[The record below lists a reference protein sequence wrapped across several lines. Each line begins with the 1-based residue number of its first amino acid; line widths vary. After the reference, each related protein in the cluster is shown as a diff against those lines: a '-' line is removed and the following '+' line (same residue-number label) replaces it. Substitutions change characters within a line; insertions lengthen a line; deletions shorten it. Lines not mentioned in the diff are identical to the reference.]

1 MSALA
6 APTGCGPQLFVTDYA
21 LPGHSE
27 VRCVNEPARKLVSVE
42 PEEAAAERRRPV
54 TDAVT
59 RPTPS
64 TLVFVEVYEAQ
75 FDFVWRSARRLGV
88 SALHLDDVVQEVFL
102 VVHRRL
108 AEFEARSSLK
118 TWLFAI
124 TRRVVSDYRRS
135 ARRKPS
141 EPIGNYEPEASA
153 SCLADAQLARDEDAR
168 LLYALLDELDED
180 KREVFVLAELEQMS
194 GPEIADALAEN
205 LNTVYARLRA
215 ARAAFEAAV
224 ARHHAR
230 NRRAL

>member
-1 MSALA
+1 MSTKSKEAVGMGALA

-27 VRCVNEPARKLVSVE
+27 VRCVNEPARKLVSME
-42 PEEAAAERRRPV
+42 SEALC
-54 TDAVT
+54 
-59 RPTPS
+59 
-64 TLVFVEVYEAQ
+64 TLVFAEVYEAQ

-141 EPIGNYEPEASA
+141 EPIGNYEPEAGA
-153 SCLADAQLARDEDAR
+153 SCLADAQLARNEDAR
-168 LLYALLDELDED
+168 LLYALLEELDED

-194 GPEIADALAEN
+194 GPEIADALGEN

-230 NRRAL
+230 SRRAL

>member
-1 MSALA
+1 MSTKTKEAVGMGALA

-27 VRCVNEPARKLVSVE
+27 VRCVNEPTRKLVSLE
-42 PEEAAAERRRPV
+42 PEPEQELC
-54 TDAVT
+54 
-59 RPTPS
+59 
-64 TLVFVEVYEAQ
+64 TLVFAEVYEAQ

-124 TRRVVSDYRRS
+124 TRRVVGDYRRS

-153 SCLADAQLARDEDAR
+153 SCLADARLARDEDAR

-194 GPEIADALAEN
+194 GPEIAEALGDN
-205 LNTVYARLRA
+205 VNTVYARLRA

-230 NRRAL
+230 SRRAL

>member
-1 MSALA
+1 MTTKTKEAVGMGSLA

-27 VRCVNEPARKLVSVE
+27 VRCVNEPARKLVSLE
-42 PEEAAAERRRPV
+42 PEELR
-54 TDAVT
+54 
-59 RPTPS
+59 
-64 TLVFVEVYEAQ
+64 TLVFAEVYEAQ

-124 TRRVVSDYRRS
+124 TRRVVADYRRS

-141 EPIGNYEPEASA
+141 EPIGNYEPEAGA
-153 SCLADAQLARDEDAR
+153 SCLADAQLARNEDAR
-168 LLYALLDELDED
+168 LLYALLDELDAD

-194 GPEIADALAEN
+194 GPEIAEALGEN

-215 ARAAFEAAV
+215 ARSAFEAAV

-230 NRRAL
+230 ARRAL

>member
-1 MSALA
+1 MATLG
-6 APTGCGPQLFVTDYA
+6 APAGCGPQLFVTDYG

-27 VRCVNEPARKLVSVE
+27 LRCVSEPARKLVELE
-42 PEEAAAERRRPV
+42 PEARESEPCALGFA
-54 TDAVT
+54 
-59 RPTPS
+59 
-64 TLVFVEVYEAQ
+64 EVYEAQ

-108 AEFEARSSLK
+108 GDFEARSSLK
-118 TWLFAI
+118 TWLYAI
-124 TRRVVSDYRRS
+124 TRRVVADYRRS

-141 EPIGNYEPEASA
+141 EPIGNFEPEASA
-153 SCLADAQLARDEDAR
+153 SCAADAQLARDEDAR
-168 LLYALLDELDED
+168 LLYALLDELDHD
-180 KREVFVLAELEQMS
+180 KREVFVLAELEQIS
-194 GPEIADALAEN
+194 GPEIAAALGEN
-205 LNTVYARLRA
+205 VNTVYARLRA

>member
-1 MSALA
+1 MPTKSKEAVGMGTLA
-6 APTGCGPQLFVTDYA
+6 APAGCGTELFLTDYA

-27 VRCVNEPARKLVSVE
+27 VRCVTPPARKLVSSEPQARE
-42 PEEAAAERRRPV
+42 PEPWAITFA
-54 TDAVT
+54 
-59 RPTPS
+59 
-64 TLVFVEVYEAQ
+64 EVYDVQ

-124 TRRVVSDYRRS
+124 TRRVVGDYRRS

-141 EPIGNYEPEASA
+141 EPIGNFEPAA
-153 SCLADAQLARDEDAR
+153 NPSCAADAQLARDEDAR

-180 KREVFVLAELEQMS
+180 KREVFVLAELEQVS
-194 GPEIADALAEN
+194 GPEIAAALGEN

-215 ARAAFEAAV
+215 ARSAFEAAV

>member
-1 MSALA
+1 MSTKTKEAVGMGSLA

-27 VRCVNEPARKLVSVE
+27 VRCVNESARKLVSLE
-42 PEEAAAERRRPV
+42 PEQELR
-54 TDAVT
+54 
-59 RPTPS
+59 
-64 TLVFVEVYEAQ
+64 TLVFSEVYEAQ

-124 TRRVVSDYRRS
+124 TRRVVGDYRRS

-153 SCLADAQLARDEDAR
+153 SCLADARLARDEDAR

-194 GPEIADALAEN
+194 GPEIAEALSEN
-205 LNTVYARLRA
+205 VNTVYARLRA
-215 ARAAFEAAV
+215 ARGAFEAAV

-230 NRRAL
+230 SRRAL